1 MLTVLFAVA
10 GPVKASIITLS
21 ALDSGWYDA
30 DGTHEPTNTNYA
42 AGLFESEEYRNFFAF
57 NLPSVTGP
65 IVGAEF
71 RVDVQHYWSQ
81 EPNETYTLFDVSTP
95 FPDLVAGGS
104 VADGSERPDIFSDL
118 GTGASYGSRVIA
130 PSDAYTTIS
139 IGLNAN
145 ALTALNTG
153 PTFFSMGGALVT
165 QGGSS
170 SLFLVSGSNVLT
182 RELVLTIGTPPPPHM
197 PEPSTLFLFSAGALG
212 IVIIGLKRRRQTA
225 QVVEQKLG
233 GEFANF

>member
-1 MLTVLFAVA
+1 MRRFVLCLVMLTVLFAIA
-10 GPVKASIITLS
+10 GPVKATIITLS
-21 ALDSGWYDA
+21 ASAPPSDSGWYDA
-30 DGTHEPTNTNYA
+30 SGTHEETNTNYA
-42 AGLFESEEYRNFFAF
+42 AGLFESQEYRNFFAF
-57 NLPSVTGP
+57 KLPSITGP
-65 IVGAEF
+65 IVSAEF

-81 EPNETYTLFDVSTP
+81 DPNETYTLFDVSTP
-95 FPDLVAGGS
+95 VPDLVAGGS

-139 IGLNAN
+139 IDLNAN

-153 PTFFSMGGALVT
+153 PTFFSMSGALVM

-170 SLFLVSGSNVLT
+170 ALFLVSGSNVLT
-182 RELVLTIGTPPPPHM
+182 KELVLTIGTPPPPHM
-197 PEPSTLFLFSAGALG
+197 PEPSTLFLFSVGALG

-225 QVVEQKLG
+225 
-233 GEFANF
+233 